1 MNDNMS
7 EPRSHIF
14 LIGYMASGKTTFGRA
29 LAAAM
34 GRHFV
39 DLDDY
44 IVVKTG
50 MSVSEIFADKGET
63 GFREMEHAALA
74 ELIARH
80 DKDLVVACGGGTPC
94 FGDNMDIMCCSGLT
108 VWLDAPIAT
117 LLRRLRE
124 DRAGRPLVAKLDGG
138 GELERYVAE
147 NLERRNPHY
156 NRAQMRFDSS
166 RLESEPEIAE
176 SVENFMKEL
185 KAHSVK

>member
-1 MNDNMS
+1 MS
-7 EPRSHIF
+7 DACGHIF

-34 GRHFV
+34 GRGFV

-44 IVVKTG
+44 IVAKAG
-50 MSVSEIFADKGET
+50 MSVSELFEAKGES
-63 GFREMEHAALA
+63 GFRDLESGALD
-74 ELIARH
+74 ELISR
-80 DKDLVVACGGGTPC
+80 DGNPLVVACGGGTPC
-94 FGDNMDIMCCSGLT
+94 FGDNMSLMCRSGFT

-124 DRAGRPLVAKLDGG
+124 DRAGRPLVAKIDGG

-156 NRAQMRFDSS
+156 SRAQMRFDSS
-166 RLESEPEIAE
+166 RLESETEIAE
-176 SVENFMKEL
+176 SVDYFIKKLNANKGIR
-185 KAHSVK
+185 